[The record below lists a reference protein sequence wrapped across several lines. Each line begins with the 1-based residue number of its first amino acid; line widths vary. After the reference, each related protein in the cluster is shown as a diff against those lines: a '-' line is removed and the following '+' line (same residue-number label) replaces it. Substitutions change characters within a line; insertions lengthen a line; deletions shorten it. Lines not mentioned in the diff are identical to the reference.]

1 MLKAIKIR
9 LYPDKSQENYI
20 NNLLGSYRFVFNQ
33 CLNLK
38 KSKYIEDKS
47 NYGLKELGSFFHNE
61 LTKNQDYVWL
71 KNHNT
76 KVLKQSILNLLEAYK
91 RFFINGNGFPNFK
104 SKHDNIQSCRF
115 PVDAISTK
123 NVYTN
128 FKLTLTSDLKN
139 IKFKC
144 SNNYSIYL
152 EKHKLNIKSATLTR
166 TKTNKYFLSILVD
179 GTTDKI
185 LKEPKNEFIG
195 LDLGIKTFIVD
206 SFENEYDNIKIKR
219 NNQKKINKLH
229 KKLSRKVKGSKNREK
244 ARLTLAKYYEKLNN
258 KKEEYLH
265 NITNKLLDENQV
277 IAIENLNV
285 KGMIQNHN
293 LARSIQELSLYEF
306 KRKLIY
312 KSNWYGREV
321 IEIDRYFP
329 SSKLCNCCGY
339 KNDELTLKDRE
350 WQCKSCNE
358 VHNRDYNA
366 AKNIMKEGIKI
377 YKEKIPIRNRELTP
391 LEISGYTVDEKG
403 REDLLINK

>member
-128 FKLTLTSDLKN
+128 FKLTLTSE
-139 IKFKC
+139 C
-144 SNNYSIYL
+144 
-152 EKHKLNIKSATLTR
+152 
-166 TKTNKYFLSILVD
+166 
-179 GTTDKI
+179 
-185 LKEPKNEFIG
+185 
-195 LDLGIKTFIVD
+195 
-206 SFENEYDNIKIKR
+206 
-219 NNQKKINKLH
+219 
-229 KKLSRKVKGSKNREK
+229 
-244 ARLTLAKYYEKLNN
+244 
-258 KKEEYLH
+258 
-265 NITNKLLDENQV
+265 
-277 IAIENLNV
+277 
-285 KGMIQNHN
+285 
-293 LARSIQELSLYEF
+293 
-306 KRKLIY
+306 
-312 KSNWYGREV
+312 
-321 IEIDRYFP
+321 
-329 SSKLCNCCGY
+329 
-339 KNDELTLKDRE
+339 
-350 WQCKSCNE
+350 
-358 VHNRDYNA
+358 
-366 AKNIMKEGIKI
+366 
-377 YKEKIPIRNRELTP
+377 
-391 LEISGYTVDEKG
+391 
-403 REDLLINK
+403 